1 MTESIIR
8 SRTNP
13 LVKRLRAL
21 KERGAGSDLALL
33 EGFTLVEEGL
43 AAGLQIV
50 EAAVTP
56 AAAAKVAVIRPAS
69 ATLR

>member
-21 KERGAGSDLALL
+21 KDRGAGSDLALL
-33 EGFTLVEEGL
+33 EEMGFDVLAFESGL
-43 AAGLQIV
+43 YDCRRAWRA
-50 EAAVTP
+50 TP
-56 AAAAKVAVIRPAS
+56 S
-69 ATLR
+69 